1 MDFRVYMKLRVGN
14 FWEYQ
19 QLNQMYITYLHRQ
32 FYFAVWIDITWMPMM
47 QSTSSVGGRQMQ
59 EIFPPLSMR

>member
-1 MDFRVYMKLRVGN
+1 MALRELLGISTFESNVHN
-14 FWEYQ
+14 
-19 QLNQMYITYLHRQ
+19 LSRQ

-59 EIFPPLSMR
+59 EIFPPLSVR